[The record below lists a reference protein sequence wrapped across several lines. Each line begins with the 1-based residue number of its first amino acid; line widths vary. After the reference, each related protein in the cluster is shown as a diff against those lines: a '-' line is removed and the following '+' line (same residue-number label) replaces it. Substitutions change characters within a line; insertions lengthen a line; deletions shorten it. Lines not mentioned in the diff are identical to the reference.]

1 MISNFYPLLLFVVI
15 FNLSNGALDHIRTR
29 TDSKVQE
36 EEVKNLLQRII
47 PKQSQ
52 LFEINIQPNLS
63 ETFDK
68 ARIVINNKC
77 DQQYNFS
84 YGKASPKINLK
95 LTFF

>member
-52 LFEINIQPNLS
+52 LFEINIQPDIS

-68 ARIVINNKC
+68 ARIVINNNISLVTVKHL
-77 DQQYNFS
+77 Q
-84 YGKASPKINLK
+84 K
-95 LTFF
+95 

>member
-1 MISNFYPLLLFVVI
+1 MISNVYPLLLFVVI

-52 LFEINIQPNLS
+52 LFEINIQPDLS

>member
-52 LFEINIQPNLS
+52 LFEINIQPDIS

-68 ARIVINNKC
+68 ARIVINNNITLVTVKHL
-77 DQQYNFS
+77 Q
-84 YGKASPKINLK
+84 K
-95 LTFF
+95 

>member
-15 FNLSNGALDHIRTR
+15 FDLSNGALDHIRTR

-52 LFEINIQPNLS
+52 LFEINIQPDIS

-68 ARIVINNKC
+68 ARIVINKKC
-77 DQQYNFS
+77 YQQYNFS

>member
-52 LFEINIQPNLS
+52 LFEINIQPDIS

-77 DQQYNFS
+77 DQQYNFI